1 MTVRVEVK
9 TPESLTRKAGS
20 PFSLTLLSLA
30 AVAGII
36 SGLVSSQLPV
46 KVVFILLGGIAL
58 FALIYRSPWL
68 GVAIALFF
76 NLTLPQ
82 AGPTWNLGIQVAIA
96 GETRGI
102 HFNIHEIVLAL
113 TFVAW
118 VLRALTGKSQWRR
131 SSPLAFAILLY
142 IITNI
147 IAGFVG
153 IIHGGS
159 ALVMGFRFVRTVV
172 FAYVFF
178 LVLNLIT
185 TRRQIMRLVVLMMI
199 CFSLVAA
206 FGLVQK
212 AIGQTK
218 TEYIAEKVLSRLGY
232 PKDVNYVAGES
243 EAQAYRINST
253 FLHPNVLGGYLVF
266 ALPFFVSLLS
276 YAWRR
281 KRWYVWFLLLV
292 GLGINVSAL
301 FLTGSRAA
309 WVAAGCI
316 SLIYAA
322 FGFADRRIWLTAATV
337 ALVTA
342 MVLVMLN
349 PPEFVRKRFT
359 SLSAREAAEAR
370 MYQYRMAFD
379 FFLEH
384 PFLGLGMGME
394 GQRIVEANM
403 RETWVA
409 VENAFLTYLVS
420 HGLVGFIPFISLFI
434 VYWFC
439 LFRVRRGS
447 RGDPFLYFLSEAFL
461 LGMVGYAVANM
472 FGAWLLFAIPML
484 TLFWFY
490 LGMGATIHN
499 LYRLGDAGVNLPRTE
514 ETPRSF
520 PSPYPRPRPAMT
532 RARSFADGGRG

>member
-1 MTVRVEVK
+1 MTVRVEARE
-9 TPESLTRKAGS
+9 PESLKKRAGS
-20 PFSLTLLSLA
+20 PFSLTLLTLA
-30 AVAGII
+30 ATAGIVAGLI
-36 SGLVSSQLPV
+36 SSQLPA
-46 KVVFILLGGIAL
+46 KVVFILLGGTAL
-58 FALIYRSPWL
+58 FALIYKLPWL
-68 GVAIALFF
+68 GIAVALFF

-82 AGPTWNLGIQVAIA
+82 AGPTWNLGIQVAVA

-102 HFNIHEIVLAL
+102 HFNIHEIVMAL

-118 VLRALTGKSQWRR
+118 LLRAFSGKSEWRR
-131 SSPLAFAILLY
+131 SSPIALAILLY
-142 IITNI
+142 IVTNVI
-147 IAGFVG
+147 SGFVG

-185 TRRQIMRLVVLMMI
+185 TRKQLIRLVVLMMI

-212 AIGQTK
+212 AIGQIK
-218 TEYIAEKVLSRLGY
+218 TEYIADKVLSRLGY

-243 EAQAYRINST
+243 QAQAYRINST

-266 ALPFFVSLLS
+266 ALPFFVSMLS
-276 YAWRR
+276 HAWRR
-281 KRWYVWFLLLV
+281 KRKFTWFLILV
-292 GLGINVSAL
+292 GLGMNLSAL

-316 SLIYAA
+316 ALLYAA
-322 FGFADRRIWLTAATV
+322 FGFADRRVWLTAATV
-337 ALVTA
+337 ILVTA

-359 SLSAREAAEAR
+359 SLSAKEAAEAR

-394 GQRIVEANM
+394 GQRVVEANM

-439 LFRVRRGS
+439 LYRTRRGS
-447 RGDPFLYFLSEAFL
+447 RGDPLLYFLSEAFL

-484 TLFWFY
+484 TLFWSF
-490 LGMGATIHN
+490 LGMGASLHN
-499 LYRLGDAGVNLPRTE
+499 IYRLGE
-514 ETPRSF
+514 
-520 PSPYPRPRPAMT
+520 
-532 RARSFADGGRG
+532 ADQAASRVTGGGRSDAQALMSMEPAPQPAGLTHNNF

>member
-1 MTVRVEVK
+1 MKVRAR
-9 TPESLTRKAGS
+9 TRVARGGKADQAV
-20 PFSLTLLSLA
+20 PLALLATAGA
-30 AVAGII
+30 AGMIA
-36 SGLVSSQLPV
+36 GLVSTQLPA
-46 KVVFILLGGIAL
+46 KVVFILLGGATL
-58 FALIYRSPWL
+58 FAVIYRYPLL
-68 GVAIALFF
+68 GVGVALFF

-82 AGPTWNLGIQVAIA
+82 AGPTWNLGIQVAVA
-96 GETRGI
+96 GEARGI
-102 HFNIHEIVLAL
+102 HFNIHEIVMAL

-118 VLRALTGKSQWRR
+118 VLRSFTGKSEWKR
-131 SSPLAFAILLY
+131 SSPISFAILLY
-142 IITNI
+142 VITNI
-147 IAGFVG
+147 VACFVG

-159 ALVMGFRFVRTVV
+159 ILVMAFRFVRTVV
-172 FAYVFF
+172 FVYVFF
-178 LVLNLIT
+178 LVLNLVT
-185 TRRQIMRLVVLMMI
+185 TRRQVQGLLVIMMV
-199 CFSLVAA
+199 CFTLVAT

-212 AIGQTK
+212 AIGQAK

-281 KRWYVWFLLLV
+281 GRRLIWFLLLV
-292 GLGINVSAL
+292 GLGVNLSAL

-316 SLIYAA
+316 ALLYGA
-322 FGFADRRIWLTAATV
+322 FGFADRRVWLTAATV
-337 ALVTA
+337 ILVTA
-342 MVLVMLN
+342 LVLVMLN
-349 PPEFVRKRFT
+349 PPEFVKKRFT

-370 MYQYRMAFD
+370 MYQYRMAID

-394 GQRIVEANM
+394 GQRIVEANL

-420 HGLVGFIPFISLFI
+420 HGLVGFVFFLSLFI

-439 LFRVRRGS
+439 LYQARRGS
-447 RGDPFLYFLSEAFL
+447 REDPHLYFLCEAFL
-461 LGMVGYAVANM
+461 LGMVGYAVSNL

-484 TLFWFY
+484 TLFWFF
-490 LGMGATIHN
+490 LGMGASLHN
-499 LYRLGDAGVNLPRTE
+499 LYRFGEAGREASRGVWPDRVKTK
-514 ETPRSF
+514 S
-520 PSPYPRPRPAMT
+520 RPLFST
-532 RARSFADGGRG
+532 G

>member
-1 MTVRVEVK
+1 
-9 TPESLTRKAGS
+9 G
-20 PFSLTLLSLA
+20 
-30 AVAGII
+30 AGII
-36 SGLVSSQLPV
+36 AGLASSNLPA
-46 KVVFILLGGIAL
+46 KWVFILLGGAVL
-58 FALIYRSPWL
+58 FYIIYQLPWL
-68 GVAIALFF
+68 GVAVAIFF

-82 AGPTWNLGIQVAIA
+82 AGPTWNLGIQVAVA

-102 HFNIHEIVLAL
+102 HFNIHEIVMAL

-118 VLRALTGKSQWRR
+118 AVRAFTGKSEWRR
-131 SSPLAFAILLY
+131 SSPIAFAILLY
-142 IITNI
+142 VITNI
-147 IAGFVG
+147 IACFVG
-153 IIHGGS
+153 VIHGGS
-159 ALVMGFRFVRTVV
+159 VLVMGFRFIRTVV
-172 FAYVFF
+172 FVYVFF
-178 LVLNLIT
+178 LVLNLIV
-185 TRRQIMRLVVLMMI
+185 TRRQILGIVVLMMI
-199 CFSLVAA
+199 CFTLVAT

-212 AIGQTK
+212 AIGQAK

-232 PKDVNYVAGES
+232 PKEVNYVAGES
-243 EAQAYRINST
+243 QAQAYRINST

-276 YAWRR
+276 HAWRR
-281 KRWYVWFLLLV
+281 RRRFTWFLLLV
-292 GLGINVSAL
+292 GLGVNLSAL

-316 SLIYAA
+316 ALLYAA
-322 FGFADRRIWLTAATV
+322 FGFADRRVWLTLATV
-337 ALVTA
+337 AMVVAL
-342 MVLVMLN
+342 VLVMLN

-359 SLSAREAAEAR
+359 SLSAKEAAEAR

-420 HGLVGFIPFISLFI
+420 HGLVGFVPFLSLFI

-439 LFRVRRGS
+439 LFRTRKGS
-447 RGDPFLYFLSEAFL
+447 RDDPLLYFLSEAFL
-461 LGMVGYAVANM
+461 LGMVGYAVSNM

-484 TLFWFY
+484 TLFWFF
-490 LGMGATIHN
+490 LGMGASIHN
-499 LYRLGDAGVNLPRTE
+499 LFRLGETAMGEVPAGESARGIGTI
-514 ETPRSF
+514 
-520 PSPYPRPRPAMT
+520 PRPVPFT
-532 RARSFADGGRG
+532 G